1 MKRIYSKH
9 WPDYELIDAG
19 DNKKLERWGTI
30 ITIRPDRNAYFKPVL
45 SINEWNQ
52 RAHYE
57 FIELSAN
64 AGAWGSLKKEFPVS
78 NNHEML
84 QIGKLLLMNVCIQ
97 LTPNKVQ
104 APWHIP

>member
-64 AGAWGSLKKEFPVS
+64 AGAWSSLKKKFS
-78 NNHEML
+78 
-84 QIGKLLLMNVCIQ
+84 CI
-97 LTPNKVQ
+97 K
-104 APWHIP
+104 